1 MTHRQAV
8 WLMVGVTLM
17 WSIAGV
23 VTRFLDSARG
33 FEITFWRSLFN
44 ALALVLMLGWLRG
57 RFGDR
62 QGPLDEGGAWDAD
75 VQQQPDGPGRVLCTL
90 TLALAADVAEAL
102 LAHLS
107 ID

>member
-1 MTHRQAV
+1 MTLSYLDFERTEDTDGA
-8 WLMVGVTLM
+8 VTLDAM
-17 WSIAGV
+17 ASVPPADV
-23 VTRFLDSARG
+23 PAVLT
-33 FEITFWRSLFN
+33 EID
-44 ALALVLMLGWLRG
+44 AVLGWLRS

-90 TLALAADVAEAL
+90 TLALTADVAEAL
-102 LAHLS
+102 LAHFS

>member
-1 MTHRQAV
+1 MTLSYLDFERTEDTDGA
-8 WLMVGVTLM
+8 VTLDAM
-17 WSIAGV
+17 ASVPPADLPAV
-23 VTRFLDSARG
+23 RA
-33 FEITFWRSLFN
+33 EID
-44 ALALVLMLGWLRG
+44 AVLGWLLS